1 MGKFAILG
9 ATKGMGR
16 EIARL
21 LAQRGDAIALLGR
34 NLAEL
39 ERSAADLAQRAHA
52 GQAQRGQEQRDPL
65 TSTIACDLA
74 SPESFGPAIHQARQ
88 DLGGL
93 DGVIV
98 TAASFATQEALEA
111 DGERARQLLTINVAN
126 TIAFCEHARKD
137 LLAHGSGSLVVFS
150 SVAGDRGRKPVGIY
164 GASKAAVSAYLE
176 SMDHKFHAQGLH
188 VLCVKPGFVRTP
200 MTSGLPEP
208 PFAGE
213 ADQVAKAVVK
223 AMDKKKPLIYAPSI
237 WGWIMLVIRNL
248 PRFVMRKVNF

>member
-1 MGKFAILG
+1 MGKYAVLG

-21 LAQRGDAIALLGR
+21 LAERGDAIALLGR

-52 GQAQRGQEQRDPL
+52 GQAQRGQEARDPL
-65 TSTIACDLA
+65 TTSIHCDL
-74 SPESFGPAIHQARQ
+74 SKPDNFGEVIKQARR

-98 TAASFATQEALEA
+98 TAAQFATQDALEA
-111 DGERARQLLTINVAN
+111 DGERARELLTVNVAN
-126 TIAFCEHARKD
+126 TIAFCEEARRD
-137 LLAHGSGSLVVFS
+137 LMAHGKGSLVVFS

-164 GASKAAVSAYLE
+164 GASKAAISAYME
-176 SMDHKFHAQGLH
+176 AMDHKFQDQGLH
-188 VLCVKPGFVRTP
+188 ALCVKPGFVRTS
-200 MTSGLPEP
+200 MTAGLPEP
-208 PFAGE
+208 PFAGD

-223 AMDKKKPLIYAPSI
+223 AMDKKRPMIYAPGM
-237 WGWIMLVIRNL
+237 WRWIMLVIRSL
-248 PRFVMRKVNF
+248 PRFVMRRVNF